1 MGSVFGG
8 SKSRSYNKN
17 LRIINEKFSPVAD
30 YARTGADSL
39 NQLLSGD
46 ASGFNAF
53 KDATGFNAMAKEGS
67 VGVTGNAA
75 ARGLLRSGSAGKALT
90 QFGQN
95 LQNQFADSYMNR
107 LLGLAGLGI
116 QSGGLMAQAGQV
128 NKSKSKGG
136 LGGFLGSAASGIA
149 ASDRRLKKNVVEVG
163 KLDNGLNL
171 YVYNYI
177 DGRGPFIGVMADE
190 VEKIHPDALGPVID
204 GYATVEYNKIEE
216 MKAYV

>member
-1 MGSVFGG
+1 
-8 SKSRSYNKN
+8 
-17 LRIINEKFSPVAD
+17 
-30 YARTGADSL
+30 
-39 NQLLSGD
+39 
-46 ASGFNAF
+46 
-53 KDATGFNAMAKEGS
+53 MAKEGS

-149 ASDRRLKKNVVEVG
+149 ASDRILKKNVVEVVQ
-163 KLDNGLNL
+163 LS
-171 YVYNYI
+171 
-177 DGRGPFIGVMADE
+177 
-190 VEKIHPDALGPVID
+190 
-204 GYATVEYNKIEE
+204 
-216 MKAYV
+216 